1 MSIEDI
7 ILAHDKRGIAALRPY
22 LSPRYCEDAAR
33 FILAHDGPVM
43 IATGF
48 YILQAD
54 RPETDGP
61 LGALALGHALRQLG
75 RRVIHVSDH
84 YTTPLLQHLGGS
96 DTTIASFPITD
107 ADASRQYATKLL
119 AEYNPGL
126 LIAIERCGLTAADTY
141 LNMRGRDISATTAR
155 IDELF
160 VQHPHSIGIGDGG
173 NEIGMG
179 NLADRIPAV
188 PSLPDQPALTRTT
201 QLVIASVANWG
212 AYGILTALS
221 HLTGQALLPDPNAE
235 SASLRQ
241 AVDFGAVD
249 GTTSEAVYTVDGF
262 SLAENADTLQR
273 LHGELRLAKG

>member
-1 MSIEDI
+1 MSIEEI
-7 ILAHDKRGIAALRPY
+7 ILAQDKRGIAALRPY
-22 LSPRYCEDAAR
+22 LSPHYCEEAAR
-33 FILAHDGPVM
+33 FILAHDGPVL

-61 LGALALGHALRQLG
+61 LGARALGQALQRLG
-75 RRVIHVSDH
+75 RHVIYLSDR
-84 YTTPLLQHLGGS
+84 YTTPLMRHLSGPEAE
-96 DTTIASFPITD
+96 IVSFPIAD
-107 ADASRQYATKLL
+107 AEASRQYARELL
-119 AEYNPGL
+119 ATYQPAL

-155 IDELF
+155 VDELF
-160 VQHPHSIGIGDGG
+160 IQHPHSIGIGDGG

-179 NLADRIPAV
+179 NLADQIPAV

-221 HLTGQALLPDPNAE
+221 RLSGLPLLPTPDAE
-235 SASLRQ
+235 SDALRK

-262 SLAENADTLQR
+262 SMVENASTLAR
-273 LHGELRLAKG
+273 LHDLISDSA

>member
-7 ILAHDKRGIAALRPY
+7 ILAQDKRGIAALRPY
-22 LSPRYCEDAAR
+22 LSPHYCEDAAR
-33 FILAHDGPVM
+33 FILVHDGPVF

-61 LGALALGHALRQLG
+61 LGALALGQALHQLS
-75 RRVIHVSDH
+75 RDVIYISDR
-84 YTTPLLQHLGGS
+84 YTTPLMQYLSGPEAE
-96 DTTIASFPITD
+96 IICFPITD
-107 ADASRQYATKLL
+107 AEASRQYAHNLL
-119 AEYNPGL
+119 TAYQPAL

-155 IDELF
+155 IDDLF
-160 VQHPHSIGIGDGG
+160 IQHPHSIGIGDGG

-212 AYGILTALS
+212 AYGILAALS
-221 HLTGQALLPDPNAE
+221 RLSGQNLLPTPDAE
-235 SASLRQ
+235 SDALRQ

-249 GTTSEAVYTVDGF
+249 GTTGEAAYTVDGF
-262 SLAENADTLQR
+262 SMAENASTLAR
-273 LHGELRLAKG
+273 LHDQLTDLGA